1 MRREVEN
8 WWHQA
13 QIDLNSAET
22 ALGTGLFYVCAFLCE
37 QAAQKALK
45 ALYMSQQRALA
56 PRTHNLV
63 EIGKSVSADDDLMV
77 DLRHL
82 SPHFILTRYPD
93 AAGGVPA
100 DLYDEARGKESVTRA
115 KRVIKWVRDRLEQS

>member
-1 MRREVEN
+1 MRPEVEN

-13 QIDLNSAET
+13 QIDHSSAET
-22 ALGTGLFYVCAFLCE
+22 ALGNGLFYVCAFLSE

-45 ALYMSQQRALA
+45 ALYMSKERALA

-63 EIGKSVSADDDLMV
+63 ELGRLVGIDDVLMIE
-77 DLRHL
+77 LRHL

-100 DLYDEARGKESVTRA
+100 DLYDEERGRESVTRS
-115 KRVIKWVRDRLEQS
+115 KRVIEWVRNRLEQS

>member
-13 QIDLNSAET
+13 QIDLGSAET
-22 ALGTGLFYVCAFLCE
+22 SLENGLFYVCAFLCE

-63 EIGKSVSADDDLMV
+63 DIGKLLSADQSLMV
-77 DLRHL
+77 DLRRL

-100 DLYDEARGKESVTRA
+100 DLYDEVRGSESVASA
-115 KRVIKWVRDRLEQS
+115 KRVIEWVRNRLE

>member
-13 QIDLNSAET
+13 QIDLDSAQT
-22 ALGTGLFYVCAFLCE
+22 TLRSGLFYVCAFLCE

-45 ALYMSQQRALA
+45 ALYMSRKRALP

-63 EIGKSVSADDDLMV
+63 DVGKLVGADESLLV

-100 DLYDEARGKESVTRA
+100 DLYDETRGDESITRA
-115 KRVIKWVRDRLEQS
+115 KRVIDWVRDRLEKS